1 MKKQKQ
7 IIGYNFGDFIYLFIL
22 IFFLYWL
29 APSIIS
35 VFLKKIK
42 LAHQN

>member
-29 APSIIS
+29 APS
-35 VFLKKIK
+35 LKKIK